1 MVTKVTSS
9 TFKEE
14 VMESNIPVVLD
25 CYADWCGPCKMMA
38 PVVDKMAE
46 KYADQIV
53 VGKLNVDD
61 NMDTAR
67 AYRVRSI
74 PYMAV
79 FKNGEV
85 ANSLLGAGGEA
96 ALEDVLKSV
105 L

>member
-1 MVTKVTSS
+1 
-9 TFKEE
+9 
-14 VMESNIPVVLD
+14 
-25 CYADWCGPCKMMA
+25 
-38 PVVDKMAE
+38 
-46 KYADQIV
+46 
-53 VGKLNVDD
+53 
-61 NMDTAR
+61 MDTAR